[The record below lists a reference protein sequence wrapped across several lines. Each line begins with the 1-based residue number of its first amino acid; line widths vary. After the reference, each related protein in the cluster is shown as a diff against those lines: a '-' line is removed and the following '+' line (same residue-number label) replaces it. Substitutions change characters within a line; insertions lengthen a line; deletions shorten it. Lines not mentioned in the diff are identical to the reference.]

1 MIAKL
6 KGILEEIL
14 DDQLI
19 VDVDGVGYLVHAIPS
34 KISMSFLGQKIIL
47 YIHTHV
53 KEEEITLFGFEKIE
67 EKEAF
72 LTLNQVNGVGPRVAL
87 NILSKI
93 KINDIQNAIFTKN
106 SLVFKQVSGIGNKLA
121 ERIILELQNKILC
134 KNYSSGLNESDSGS
148 DKSLKISDKK
158 RQIFDDAI
166 SALMSLGMNYGESV
180 RLVNVAIESNDKLED
195 VISGALKLRK

>member
-1 MIAKL
+1 VIAKL
-6 KGILEEIL
+6 KGILEEII
-14 DDQLI
+14 DDQLV
-19 VDVDGVGYLVHAIPS
+19 VDVDGVGYLVHPIPS
-34 KISMSFLGQKIIL
+34 KINPSFIGEKIVL

-93 KINDIQNAIFTKN
+93 KLNDIQNAILTKN
-106 SLVFKQVSGIGNKLA
+106 ILVFKQVSGIGNKLA

-134 KNYSSGLNESDSGS
+134 RNYSSNSNSNQS
-148 DKSLKISDKK
+148 SKIDDKK
-158 RQIFDDAI
+158 RQIFDDAT
-166 SALMSLGMNYGESV
+166 SALMSLGMNYTESV
-180 RLVNVAIESNDKLED
+180 NFVNLVIANHDNLED
-195 VISGALKLRK
+195 VISSALKLRK

>member
-1 MIAKL
+1 VIAKL
-6 KGILEEIL
+6 KGVLEEII

-34 KISMSFLGQKIIL
+34 KINSSLVGEKIIL

-93 KINDIQNAIFTKN
+93 KLNDIQNAILTKN
-106 SLVFKQVSGIGNKLA
+106 ILVFKQVSGIGNKLA
-121 ERIILELQNKILC
+121 ERIVLELQNKILC
-134 KNYSSGLNESDSGS
+134 KNYSSNSSSSNNKNSKVD
-148 DKSLKISDKK
+148 DK
-158 RQIFDDAI
+158 
-166 SALMSLGMNYGESV
+166 
-180 RLVNVAIESNDKLED
+180 
-195 VISGALKLRK
+195 

>member
-6 KGILEEIL
+6 KGVLEEII

-19 VDVDGVGYLVHAIPS
+19 VDVNGVGYSVHSIPS
-34 KISMSFLGQKIIL
+34 KISFSSQGQKIVL

-72 LTLNQVNGVGPRVAL
+72 LTLNQVSGVGPRVAL

-93 KINDIQNAIFTKN
+93 KLNDIQNAILTKN
-106 SLVFKQVSGIGNKLA
+106 GIL
-121 ERIILELQNKILC
+121 
-134 KNYSSGLNESDSGS
+134 
-148 DKSLKISDKK
+148 
-158 RQIFDDAI
+158 
-166 SALMSLGMNYGESV
+166 
-180 RLVNVAIESNDKLED
+180 
-195 VISGALKLRK
+195 

>member
-1 MIAKL
+1 VIAKL
-6 KGILEEIL
+6 KGILEEII
-14 DDQLI
+14 DDQLV
-19 VDVDGVGYLVHAIPS
+19 VDVDGVGYLVHPIPS
-34 KISMSFLGQKIIL
+34 KINPSFVGEKIVL

-93 KINDIQNAIFTKN
+93 KLNDIQNAILTKN
-106 SLVFKQVSGIGNKLA
+106 ILVFKQVSGIGNKLA

-134 KNYSSGLNESDSGS
+134 RNYSSNSNSNQS
-148 DKSLKISDKK
+148 SKIDDKK
-158 RQIFDDAI
+158 RQIFDDAT
-166 SALMSLGMNYGESV
+166 SALMSLGMNYTESV
-180 RLVNVAIESNDKLED
+180 NFVNLVIANHDNLED
-195 VISGALKLRK
+195 VISSALKLRK

>member
-6 KGILEEIL
+6 KGILEEVI
-14 DDQLI
+14 DDQLV
-19 VDVDGVGYLVHAIPS
+19 VDVDGVGYLVHPIPS
-34 KISMSFLGQKIIL
+34 KINPSFVGEKIVL

-72 LTLNQVNGVGPRVAL
+72 LTLNQVNGVGPKVAL

-93 KINDIQNAIFTKN
+93 KLSDIQNAILTKN
-106 SLVFKQVSGIGNKLA
+106 ILVFKQVSGIGNKLA

-134 KNYSSGLNESDSGS
+134 RNYSSNSNSNQS
-148 DKSLKISDKK
+148 SKIDDKK
-158 RQIFDDAI
+158 RQTFDDAT
-166 SALMSLGMNYGESV
+166 SALMSLGMNYTESV
-180 RLVNVAIESNDKLED
+180 NLVNLVIANHDNLED
-195 VISGALKLRK
+195 VISSALKLRK

>member
-6 KGILEEIL
+6 KGILEEII
-14 DDQLI
+14 DDQLV
-19 VDVDGVGYLVHAIPS
+19 VDVDGVGYLVHPIPS
-34 KISMSFLGQKIIL
+34 KINPSFIGEKIVL

-93 KINDIQNAIFTKN
+93 KLNDIQNAILTKN
-106 SLVFKQVSGIGNKLA
+106 ILVFKQVSGIGNKLA

-134 KNYSSGLNESDSGS
+134 RNYSSNSNSNQS
-148 DKSLKISDKK
+148 SKIDDKK
-158 RQIFDDAI
+158 RQIFDDAT
-166 SALMSLGMNYGESV
+166 SALMSLGMNYTESV
-180 RLVNVAIESNDKLED
+180 NFVNLVIANHDNLED
-195 VISGALKLRK
+195 VISSALKLRK

>member
-1 MIAKL
+1 VIAKL
-6 KGILEEIL
+6 KGILEEII
-14 DDQLI
+14 DDQLV
-19 VDVDGVGYLVHAIPS
+19 VDVDGVGYLVHPIPS
-34 KISMSFLGQKIIL
+34 KINPSLVGEKIVL

-93 KINDIQNAIFTKN
+93 KLNDIQNAILTKN
-106 SLVFKQVSGIGNKLA
+106 ILVFKQVSGIGNKLA

-134 KNYSSGLNESDSGS
+134 RNYSSNSNSNQSSKVD
-148 DKSLKISDKK
+148 DKK
-158 RQIFDDAI
+158 RQIFDDAT
-166 SALMSLGMNYGESV
+166 SALMSLGMNYTESV
-180 RLVNVAIESNDKLED
+180 NLVNLVIANHDNLED
-195 VISGALKLRK
+195 VISSALKLRK